1 MKKIAIVALAAAAT
15 MITSCDIERQPYGYY
30 TDDKIMADKE
40 AAVDVLLNGSLSK
53 LKTASEHLHYCGE
66 FPSDNV
72 CKDKPT
78 TNPFGTYFT
87 YQHTVNNTGLSTVW
101 NSSYN
106 IISQTSALMDMI
118 KEGES
123 VELDQKLGQA
133 YYMRGMMYFY
143 LCRVFGR
150 PYYQSPETNLGV
162 PIVNGMPED
171 LANLDLPDRATVKA
185 TYEQAVSD
193 LTKAEKL
200 MTTYKS
206 ASYVSK
212 YAAQALLAKVYMYM
226 SGTFENPDKDY
237 AKLSYDYANAVIA
250 NGPFKLLDTEMFKRY
265 YEFAPDAAAQTETI
279 FAVKYIASDVADWG
293 DPIGSMYAEID
304 GQGWGEVYA
313 SAKYMDLLH
322 ENGWKSDAREDF
334 IFPQYKKDKNE
345 DQIPAFRFVTALY
358 TDGKISSYVY
368 RQGEVKLVNK
378 EPVSTTIEGKEYALT
393 EVDKVKRRYKITYEG
408 HEYEGDYDYLMLE
421 SQGNPKFFSYKCSK
435 QDGFPHLYSPI
446 ISRLGEIYLIRAEAS
461 AKLGN
466 LPAALNDLNEVR
478 KRSIPDGGYKSLDN
492 IAEAHKLIM
501 KERQLEL
508 AYEADRGFDAYRV
521 GDTMVRRYPGIHD
534 GTIDYPATS
543 PLAIQYIP
551 QSEVNAYPGTLTQ
564 NP

>member
-1 MKKIAIVALAAAAT
+1 MKKIAIVALAAAST
-15 MITSCDIERQPYGYY
+15 MITSCDIDRAPYGYY
-30 TDDKIMADKE
+30 TDDKIMADKD
-40 AAVDVLLNGSLSK
+40 AAVDVLLNGCYSK
-53 LKTASEHLHYCGE
+53 MKTVSEHLHYCGE

-87 YQHTVNNTGLSTVW
+87 YQHTVNNSGLSTVW
-101 NSSYN
+101 NSAYN
-106 IISQTSALMDMI
+106 IISQTSSLMNLI

-123 VELDQKLGQA
+123 EELDNKLGQA

-150 PYYQSPETNLGV
+150 PYYQEPDKNLGV

-171 LANLDLPDRATVKA
+171 LSNLNLPDRSTVKE
-185 TYEQAVSD
+185 TYEQVLSD
-193 LTKAEKL
+193 LKKADEL
-200 MTTYKS
+200 MSGFKS
-206 ASYVSK
+206 GTYVSK

-226 SGTFENPDKDY
+226 SGTFENPNKEY
-237 AKLSYDYANAVIA
+237 AQLSYDYANTVIES
-250 NGPFKLLDTEMFKRY
+250 GQFTLLGRDMFKRY
-265 YEFAPDAAAQTETI
+265 NEFAPDDPSQTETI

-322 ENGWKSDAREDF
+322 ETGRDTDAREAF
-334 IFPQYKKDKNE
+334 IHPQYKMDDNDK
-345 DQIPAFRFVTALY
+345 QIPAFRFVAELY
-358 TDGKISSYVY
+358 EGGKLSSYVY
-368 RQGEVKLVNK
+368 RQGETKEVGGKLIA
-378 EPVSTTIEGKEYALT
+378 TIESKDYELTPVDAAKKRYSIVYDGK
-393 EVDKVKRRYKITYEG
+393 TYV
-408 HEYEGDYDYLMLE
+408 GDYDYYMLE

-435 QDGFPHLYSPI
+435 QDGYPHLYSPI

-466 LPAALNDLNEVR
+466 YPKALSDLNTIRE
-478 KRSIPDGGYKSLDN
+478 RSLPEAGYTSLDATN
-492 IAEAHKLIM
+492 AHERIM

-508 AYEADRGFDAYRV
+508 AYEADRGFDVYRV
-521 GDTMVRRYPGIHD
+521 GDTMVRRYPGFHD
-534 GTIDYPATS
+534 GIPEYPATS
-543 PLAIQYIP
+543 PFAIQYIP
-551 QSEVNAYPGTLTQ
+551 QSEINAYPGTLTQ

>member
-87 YQHTVNNTGLSTVW
+87 YLHTVNNGGLSTVW

-106 IISQTSALMDMI
+106 IISQTSSLMEMI

-162 PIVNGMPED
+162 PIVNGMPAD
-171 LANLDLPDRATVKA
+171 LTNLNLPDRSTVKA

-206 ASYVSK
+206 ASYISK

-226 SGTFENPDKDY
+226 SGTFEDPNKEY
-237 AKLSYDYANAVIA
+237 AKLSYDFADAVIK
-250 NGPFKLLDTEMFKRY
+250 NGPFQMLGTDMFKRY
-265 YEFAPDAAAQTETI
+265 YELAPDAAAQTETI

-322 ENGWKSDAREDF
+322 ENGRGSDARESF
-334 IFPQYKKDKNE
+334 IFPQYKTDADENKTR
-345 DQIPAFRFVTALY
+345 AFRFVTALY
-358 TDGKISSYVY
+358 KDGKISSYVY
-368 RQGEVKLVNK
+368 RQGETKTVGDKLV
-378 EPVSTTIEGKEYALT
+378 TTIESKDYTLT
-393 EVDKVKRRYKITYEG
+393 PADIKGERYSIEYEG
-408 HEYEGDYDYLMLE
+408 HTYTGDFDYLMLE

-435 QDGFPHLYSPI
+435 QDGYPHLYSPI
-446 ISRLGEIYLIRAEAS
+446 ISRLGEMYLIRAEAS
-461 AKLGN
+461 AKLGD
-466 LPAALNDLNEVR
+466 LPGALKDLNVVR
-478 KRSIPDGGYKSLDN
+478 ERSIPGAGYKSLDN
-492 IAEAHKLIM
+492 IAKAHELIM
-501 KERQLEL
+501 KERQLEM

-543 PLAIQYIP
+543 PFAIQYIP
-551 QSEVNAYPGTLTQ
+551 QSEINAYPGTLTQ